1 MGEKHDIKFIG
12 WKKEIE
18 KTKCLLLLLQEIEK
32 DQGPENYV
40 ELLNTKYTLEK
51 YNGYSEEVFEELFC
65 ILDEMGINI
74 ERDGVYVKDILELQA
89 RIKSK
94 RYPTYRLVFNF
105 IRLWG
110 DPMRDC

>member
-1 MGEKHDIKFIG
+1 M
-12 WKKEIE
+12 KKRSV
-18 KTKCLLLLLQEIEK
+18 CCLLLQEIEK

-40 ELLNTKYTLEK
+40 ELLLTKSTLEK
-51 YNGYSEEVFEELFC
+51 YNGYSEEVFEELFR

-105 IRLWG
+105 IQLWG
-110 DPMRDC
+110 NPMRDC